1 MYQLMLV
8 CVLVIPLCAEIIFI
22 VKIVGIQ
29 V

>member
-8 CVLVIPLCAEIIFI
+8 CVLVIPLCVEIDI
-22 VKIVGIQ
+22 VPIVGIQ